1 MLGLVDKR
9 FYNLHVT
16 ACLPITTMH
25 EVSLLIQKDIMPRI
39 LRDYFLQSFPLCAS
53 FLQKYTQ
60 TNTIIE
66 RCNMGKYLQREKFFH
81 VRTTVNWTFIDG
93 VLDHMYKHLNGWED
107 RSMKMLF
114 LSWIV
119 VYVLTKNNEWKY
131 CMIYSVYV

>member
-25 EVSLLIQKDIMPRI
+25 EVSLLIPKDIMQRI
-39 LRDYFLQSFPLCAS
+39 LRDYFLQSFPLYAS

-60 TNTIIE
+60 TNTTIE
-66 RCNMGKYLQREKFFH
+66 RCNMGKYLHREKILH

-93 VLDHMYKHLNGWED
+93 VLDHMYKDLNGWED
-107 RSMKMLF
+107 RSMKKLF

-119 VYVLTKNNEWKY
+119 QRMKMLDDMFNIPLKIRYF
-131 CMIYSVYV
+131 